1 MALTLEDR
9 ARVARGLMRYWS
21 RFWTV
26 IAISKAELLAA
37 VGATD
42 DWVEDN
48 AASYNAALPQ
58 AARSNLSLGQKTLLL
73 CVVAIARVSISALRQ
88 FLGEVD

>member
-42 DWVEDN
+42 D
-48 AASYNAALPQ
+48 
-58 AARSNLSLGQKTLLL
+58 
-73 CVVAIARVSISALRQ
+73 
-88 FLGEVD
+88 